1 MKAVRIHEFGG
12 PDRVQLEEVATPN
25 ATRDEALVRI
35 RAAGVN
41 PVDWMVREHLYNPKG
56 ADRVP
61 LTLGQDFAGVIEK
74 IGSGSKTSL
83 REGDEV
89 FGEVFGS
96 FAEYALVP
104 LKDLVKKPPSLD
116 FKIAASLP
124 MPALTAWQAIIDTAG
139 AKPGMR
145 FLIHGASGGVGSFAA
160 QFARWKGAEM
170 AATASEASFDY
181 LRSIGVD
188 PIIDYK
194 RERFEEKLRD
204 VDVVLDPLGGDT
216 QARSWEVLKRGGML
230 ITLIGE
236 IDEEAARRAG
246 VRAVDFGMEY
256 DVEDLE
262 QIAALVESGAIQ
274 PHISKVLP
282 LDQAKQAMD
291 LNQQG
296 KSHGKIVLEIQ

>member
-12 PDRVQLEEVATPN
+12 PDRVQIEEVATPKV
-25 ATRDEALVRI
+25 TRGQALVRI
-35 RAAGVN
+35 HAAGVN
-41 PVDWMVREHLYNPKG
+41 PVDWMVREHIYNPKG

-61 LTLGQDFAGVIEK
+61 MTLGQDFAGVIEK
-74 IGSGSKTSL
+74 IGSGSKSSL

-104 LKDLVKKPPSLD
+104 LKDLVKKPRSLD
-116 FKIAASLP
+116 FKVAASLP
-124 MPALTAWQAIIDTAG
+124 MPALTAWQAIIDTAE

-160 QFARWKGAEM
+160 QFARWKDAEV
-170 AATASEASFDY
+170 AATASEPSFDF

-204 VDVVLDPLGGDT
+204 IDVVLDPLGGET
-216 QARSWEVLKRGGML
+216 QARSWKVLKRGGML
-230 ITLIGE
+230 INLIE
-236 IDEEAARRAG
+236 DIDEEAARQAG
-246 VRAVDFGMEY
+246 VRTVDFGMEY

-262 QIAALVESGAIQ
+262 QIAALVESGKIR

>member
-1 MKAVRIHEFGG
+1 MKAIRIHEFGG
-12 PDRVQLEEVATPN
+12 PDRVQLEEVGTPKV
-25 ATRDEALVRI
+25 TRGKALVRI

-41 PVDWMVREHLYNPKG
+41 PVDWMVREHHYNPKG

-74 IGSGSKTSL
+74 IGGGSKTPL

-104 LKDLVKKPPSLD
+104 VKDLVKKPPLTRLQGRCC
-116 FKIAASLP
+116 AA
-124 MPALTAWQAIIDTAG
+124 DAG
-139 AKPGMR
+139 ADGLASHHRHCRREARNALPHPR
-145 FLIHGASGGVGSFAA
+145 RERRSRSARGAVRAVEGGRGGSH
-160 QFARWKGAEM
+160 RKRP
-170 AATASEASFDY
+170 SLDY
-181 LRSIGVD
+181 LRSLGLD
-188 PIIDYK
+188 PVIDYK
-194 RERFEEKLRD
+194 RERFEEKVRD

-216 QARSWEVLKRGGML
+216 QARSWGVLKRGGML
-230 ITLIGE
+230 LTLIGE
-236 IDEEAARRAG
+236 IDEKAAGRAG

-256 DVEDLE
+256 DVHDLE
-262 QIAALVESGAIQ
+262 EIAALVESGAIQ

-282 LDQAKQAMD
+282 LDQARQAMD

-296 KSHGKIVLEIQ
+296 KSHGKIVLEVR

>member
-12 PDRVQLEEVATPN
+12 PDRVQIEEVATPKV
-25 ATRDEALVRI
+25 TRGQALVRI
-35 RAAGVN
+35 HAAGVN
-41 PVDWMVREHLYNPKG
+41 PVDWMVREHIYNPKG

-74 IGSGSKTSL
+74 IGSGSKSSL

-104 LKDLVKKPPSLD
+104 LKDLVKKPRSLD
-116 FKIAASLP
+116 FKVAASLP
-124 MPALTAWQAIIDTAG
+124 MPALTAWQAIIDTAE

-160 QFARWKGAEM
+160 QFARWKDAEV
-170 AATASEASFDY
+170 AATASEPSFDF

-204 VDVVLDPLGGDT
+204 VDVVLDPLGGET
-216 QARSWEVLKRGGML
+216 QARSWKVLKRGGML
-230 ITLIGE
+230 INLIE
-236 IDEEAARRAG
+236 DIDEEAARQAG
-246 VRAVDFGMEY
+246 VRTVDFGMEY

-262 QIAALVESGAIQ
+262 QIAALVESGKIR